1 MMDKIIDCHMH
12 FSAKGIFN
20 KTAENIGLKCTLE
33 EVQNEFKKNNILAH
47 SLNIFTFSHKK
58 EERPYFFNV
67 PLQ

>member
-33 EVQNEFKKNNILAH
+33 EVQNEFKKNNIVLG
-47 SLNIFTFSHKK
+47 IGMGVDIC
-58 EERPYFFNV
+58 EENRNFDS
-67 PLQ
+67 

>member
-33 EVQNEFKKNNILAH
+33 EVQNEFKKNNIVVWVW
-47 SLNIFTFSHKK
+47 IFAKK
-58 EERPYFFNV
+58 IILVIHR
-67 PLQ
+67 

>member
-33 EVQNEFKKNNILAH
+33 EVQNEFKKNNIFR
-47 SLNIFTFSHKK
+47 ICIYG
-58 EERPYFFNV
+58 ECE
-67 PLQ
+67 

>member
-33 EVQNEFKKNNILAH
+33 EVQNEFKKNNIVSNQ
-47 SLNIFTFSHKK
+47 SLN
-58 EERPYFFNV
+58 FNSC
-67 PLQ
+67 PSSCPAPFR